1 MTKKDLINAVQAEYG
16 DLTKKKV
23 GEVLGATFDAIA
35 RALKDEGR
43 FAVPGFGVLTVKTR
57 ASRTGRNPRSGDSIE
72 IPESKTVGFKL
83 APDFRNSLNG

>member
-23 GEVLGATFDAIA
+23 GDVLAATFDAIA

-43 FAVPGFGVLTVKTR
+43 FAVPSFGVLTVKTR
-57 ASRTGRNPRSGDSIE
+57 AARTGRNPRTGGTIE
-72 IPESKTVGFKL
+72 IPASKTVSFKM
-83 APDFRNSLNG
+83 APDFRNSLGD